1 MIPQLTEK
9 INIFVNALN
18 DVKNISQDRGTS
30 SKNTLN
36 LNILFSSILN
46 IMR

>member
-36 LNILFSSILN
+36 LIILFSSILN
-46 IMR
+46 IVR

>member
-1 MIPQLTEK
+1 MIPQLTKK

-18 DVKNISQDRGTS
+18 DFKNISQDRGTS

-46 IMR
+46 IVR

>member
-9 INIFVNALN
+9 ISIFVNALN
-18 DVKNISQDRGTS
+18 YVKNISQDRGTS

-46 IMR
+46 IVR